1 MRNYNRLINE
11 MLGQIY
17 EDEKLQKCIGETI
30 RIRPERIFI
39 LHQIIMNR
47 DCLSKEEIQELAY
60 RYAKTIKADELLARQ
75 IFLCLLHLV
84 EK

>member
-11 MLGQIY
+11 ILGQIY
-17 EDEKLQKCIGETI
+17 EDEELQKCISETI
-30 RIRPERIFI
+30 KIRPDRIYI

-47 DCLSKEEIQELAY
+47 DNLSKEEMKELAY
-60 RYAKTIKADELLARQ
+60 RYARTIKPEELAARQ

-84 EK
+84 EN